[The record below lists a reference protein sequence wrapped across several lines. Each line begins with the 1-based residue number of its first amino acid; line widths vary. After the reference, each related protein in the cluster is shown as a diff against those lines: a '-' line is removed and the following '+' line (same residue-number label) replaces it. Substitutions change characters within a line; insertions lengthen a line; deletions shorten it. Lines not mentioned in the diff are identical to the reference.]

1 MSVLR
6 EGFLFLCDNLN
17 AIANELPSG
26 RNPTLEYLERFTLTK
41 RRRLRVNEMLLRP
54 FDEIVIPPP

>member
-6 EGFLFLCDNLN
+6 EGFLFLCDNLD

-26 RNPTLEYLERFTLTK
+26 CNPTLEYLK
-41 RRRLRVNEMLLRP
+41 
-54 FDEIVIPPP
+54 